1 MKKYKEAGENML
13 HASHSKQ
20 FRTCTLVLVFL
31 IGIAALGAQI
41 SPLRKPVTM
50 NSVDE
55 PISSVL
61 NTLARLSG
69 TNIVLATDQSAGK
82 DKEEKRVTVN
92 IREVP
97 IETAVSLVAKSAGLS
112 YKIYGDNTFL
122 VGTLQNINESAGQET
137 TSSI

>member
-1 MKKYKEAGENML
+1 M
-13 HASHSKQ
+13 
-20 FRTCTLVLVFL
+20 
-31 IGIAALGAQI
+31 
-41 SPLRKPVTM
+41 
-50 NSVDE
+50 
-55 PISSVL
+55 

-69 TNIVLATDQSAGK
+69 TNIVLATDQSAGR

-122 VGTLQNINESAGQET
+122 VGTLQNINESAGQRNHIIYLNNLDASKLSAALANADGSVVPVEGQNAIMVYGNT
-137 TSSI
+137 DKFSCFINF